1 MMIETGDSSF
11 HRRIPSPTL
20 ARMNRPRNQIP
31 WNKILAIVLFV
42 ALIGYV
48 LARPSLERWWGVSLP
63 SLTESSGTTQPE
75 RPTADS
81 APSQSRPTESDPA
94 ERTSRE
100 TSPEALPDLAP
111 PKTTRKEPAPPA
123 ATNSP
128 SKPDPFTVPTA
139 KKPAS
144 SGKAAPPK
152 FELKKL
158 GKGDLESPAGL
169 VYSPGPSG
177 EHRVDHVMRHSK
189 DEPSRPQHG
198 VFNGSRDEILKLLD
212 DAYQLIKQNSR
223 QVNKQSDGNR
233 TEYTVRFD
241 RAIGYEGGRSGMRNN
256 FPKVNRLRLVLED
269 GKYVVTAYPVK

>member
-1 MMIETGDSSF
+1 
-11 HRRIPSPTL
+11 
-20 ARMNRPRNQIP
+20 MNRPRNPIP
-31 WNKILAIVLFV
+31 WNKILAIALFACV
-42 ALIGYV
+42 IGYV
-48 LARPSLERWWGVSLP
+48 LARPTLERWWGVSLP
-63 SLTESSGTTQPE
+63 SLTENLEAPQPE

-81 APSQSRPTESDPA
+81 APKNDAPGEVTSSTNTEQIAPQDTA
-94 ERTSRE
+94 KE
-100 TSPEALPDLAP
+100 TAP
-111 PKTTRKEPAPPA
+111 PTS
-123 ATNSP
+123 TNS
-128 SKPDPFTVPTA
+128 STKTDPFKVPAA
-139 KKPAS
+139 KKPTSSPKTAAS
-144 SGKAAPPK
+144 K

-158 GKGDLESPAGL
+158 DKGRLESPAGL
-169 VYSPGPSG
+169 IYSPGPQG

-212 DAYQLIKQNSR
+212 DAFQMIKQNSR
-223 QVNKQSDGNR
+223 QVSKQSDGNR

>member
-1 MMIETGDSSF
+1 
-11 HRRIPSPTL
+11 
-20 ARMNRPRNQIP
+20 MNRPRNQIP

-42 ALIGYV
+42 AVIGYV
-48 LARPSLERWWGVSLP
+48 LARPTLERWWGVSLP
-63 SLTESSGTTQPE
+63 SLTESSGTTETE
-75 RPTADS
+75 RQAADS
-81 APSQSRPTESDPA
+81 APSQSAPNKT
-94 ERTSRE
+94 T
-100 TSPEALPDLAP
+100 PELQPEIAP
-111 PKTTRKEPAPPA
+111 PQTTRKEPAPPA

-128 SKPDPFTVPTA
+128 SKPDPFTVPAA

-144 SGKAAPPK
+144 SGKTAPPK

-169 VYSPGPSG
+169 IYSPGPQG

-233 TEYTVRFD
+233 TEYTIRFD

-256 FPKVNRLRLVLED
+256 FPKVNRVRLVLED

>member
-1 MMIETGDSSF
+1 
-11 HRRIPSPTL
+11 
-20 ARMNRPRNQIP
+20 MNRSRNQIP

-48 LARPSLERWWGVSLP
+48 LARPTLERWWGVSLP
-63 SLTESSGTTQPE
+63 SLTESTGKTQQE

-81 APSQSRPTESDPA
+81 SPSQSRPNESNPA
-94 ERTSRE
+94 EASPGDTTSSE
-100 TSPEALPDLAP
+100 PTLEALPELAP
-111 PKTTRKEPAPPA
+111 PQTTRKESASPA

-128 SKPDPFTVPTA
+128 SKPDPFTVPA
-139 KKPAS
+139 AEKPTS

-152 FELKKL
+152 FELRKL

-169 VYSPGPSG
+169 IYSPGPSG

-223 QVNKQSDGNR
+223 QVNKQSEGNR